1 MKKVLALL
9 LALTLVFSLAGCGSG
24 DITNDKSPA
33 EVSTDSQKQEIKEP
47 EESSE
52 TQGEEPSTPV
62 VSTSNNASITETVV
76 FDAND
81 IKVTAKALN
90 YDGWMGPELV
100 LLIEN
105 NSSQNITVQNRNA
118 SINGLMIDPMLS
130 ADVAAGKKANET
142 MTIMSSE
149 LEQAGIKTI
158 KDIEFI
164 LHIFDTETW
173 DEIVDSDVI
182 VISTDATDYV
192 QTFDDSGVV
201 AYDENGV
208 KIVAKKLNSS
218 DSFWGADLYLYIENN
233 TEQDIT
239 VQARDVS
246 IDGFMIDP
254 VFSSEIVHG
263 KKAFDSLTFMESD
276 LTDNGITDI
285 KEIELKFHIFDTAS
299 WDTIKDTDIVTVSF
313 D

>member
-208 KIVAKKLNSS
+208 KIVAKTLNSS

>member
-208 KIVAKKLNSS
+208 KIVAKNLNSS

>member
-208 KIVAKKLNSS
+208 KIVAKELNSS